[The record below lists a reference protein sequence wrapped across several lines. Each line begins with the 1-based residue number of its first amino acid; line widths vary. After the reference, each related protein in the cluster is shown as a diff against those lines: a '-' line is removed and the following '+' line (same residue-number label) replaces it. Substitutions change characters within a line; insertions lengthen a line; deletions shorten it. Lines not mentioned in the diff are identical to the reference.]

1 MGCWDCHTTF
11 ISLTLKFDTLL
22 DLLWGKRS
30 QKLLSQVILG
40 KIEKKDVCIIR
51 IDDTMKTSNPLFH
64 NKGFKFP
71 AHSQDKS
78 VYFLILGNTLKGEKM
93 HINITKHFFLGFIK
107 PHNPVSKDT
116 FLK

>member
-1 MGCWDCHTTF
+1 
-11 ISLTLKFDTLL
+11 
-22 DLLWGKRS
+22 
-30 QKLLSQVILG
+30 
-40 KIEKKDVCIIR
+40 
-51 IDDTMKTSNPLFH
+51 MKTSNPLFH

-116 FLK
+116 FLKWLKKLLLEAVVNLTVFSPHSVESAPTSYANSHAQTEPF